1 MPDPDPT
8 PTPTPDP
15 AADMVALQAKIDQLE
30 KQVADYKLLL
40 ADQQTSVRRLRDDA
54 DRERKYAAE
63 PFVKDLLGAVDNL
76 DLAVQ
81 AALSKG
87 DDPPLAKG
95 VAATI
100 SLIHGV
106 LERHGVKRVEVG
118 PGSAFDPD
126 RHTAVMQTP
135 TNDFAPGLVVLV
147 TKPGFV
153 FHDRLIRPAAVV
165 VAAEPPA
172 GAE

>member
-8 PTPTPDP
+8 PDDAP
-15 AADMVALQAKIDQLE
+15 ALQAKVDQLE
-30 KQVADYKLLL
+30 RQVADYKLLL

-54 DRERKYAAE
+54 DRQRKYAAE

-76 DLAVQ
+76 DFAVQ
-81 AALSKG
+81 AARAKG
-87 DDPPLAKG
+87 DDGPLVKG
-95 VAATI
+95 VAATV
-100 SLIHGV
+100 SLVLGV
-106 LERHGVKRVEVG
+106 LERHGVKRLAVG
-118 PGSAFDPD
+118 PGSDFDPD

-135 TNDFAPGLVVLV
+135 TNDYAPGQVVQV
-147 TKPGFV
+147 TQPGFT

-172 GAE
+172 GSAS

>member
-8 PTPTPDP
+8 PDDAP
-15 AADMVALQAKIDQLE
+15 ALRAKVDQLE
-30 KQVADYKLLL
+30 RQVADYKLLL

-54 DRERKYAAE
+54 DRQRKYAAE

-76 DLAVQ
+76 DFAVQ
-81 AALSKG
+81 AARAKG
-87 DDPPLAKG
+87 DDSPLAKG

-100 SLIHGV
+100 SLVLSV

-126 RHTAVMQTP
+126 RHTAVMQMP
-135 TNDFAPGLVVLV
+135 TSDFAPGQVVQV
-147 TKPGFV
+147 TQPGFTL
-153 FHDRLIRPAAVV
+153 HDRLIRPAAVV

-172 GAE
+172 GSPE